1 MNMNMRK
8 KNCLQEEI
16 FLLKELYANVISNVI
31 ELDGENYLQVGQNYI
46 HLNLDLKHGWIN
58 HMSK

>member
-1 MNMNMRK
+1 MNMNMWK

-46 HLNLDLKHGWIN
+46 HLNLDLKHG
-58 HMSK
+58 

>member
-1 MNMNMRK
+1 MGK